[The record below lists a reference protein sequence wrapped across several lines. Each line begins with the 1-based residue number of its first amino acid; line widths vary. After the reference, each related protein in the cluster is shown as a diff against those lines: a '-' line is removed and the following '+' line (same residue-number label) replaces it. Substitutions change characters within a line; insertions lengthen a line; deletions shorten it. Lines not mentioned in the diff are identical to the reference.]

1 MIEISLVLH
10 SHIVYMLMS
19 SAIAHL
25 FLSVCNW
32 DGDESV
38 ETMKVE
44 LMLSTISHLFHSIDT
59 GVGDVSLED
68 YDHSVNFQCDLISVS
83 LLRYLG

>member
-1 MIEISLVLH
+1 MLH

-32 DGDESV
+32 DDDEYV
-38 ETMKVE
+38 ETAKVE
-44 LMLSTISHLFHSIDT
+44 LMLSRISHLFPSKGT
-59 GVGDVSLED
+59 GGGDVSLED
-68 YDHSVNFQCDLISVS
+68 YDHSINFQCDLISVS
-83 LLRYLG
+83 LFRYLG